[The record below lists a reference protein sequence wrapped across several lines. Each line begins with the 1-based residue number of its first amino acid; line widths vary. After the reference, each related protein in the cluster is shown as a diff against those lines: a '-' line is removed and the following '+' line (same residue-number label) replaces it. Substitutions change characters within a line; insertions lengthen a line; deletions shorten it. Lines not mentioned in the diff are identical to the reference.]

1 MDVVGALEGRS
12 YRTELGDSLVLEVKD
27 DERLAPWNT
36 GSWTLQIASDGSAT
50 LSKASP
56 GAAEISVGIAELT
69 SLWSGAVSAAQL
81 HSWGM
86 LEAADE
92 KALAKADYMLA
103 TGKQPWCCDGW

>member
-1 MDVVGALEGRS
+1 MS
-12 YRTELGDSLVLEVKD
+12 DSRRGTTVRPNATPPVSPSEWS
-27 DERLAPWNT
+27 RRA
-36 GSWTLQIASDGSAT
+36 GIWTLSAESSGAATVTAAADGA
-50 LSKASP
+50 
-56 GAAEISVGIAELT
+56 AAEISVGIAELT